1 MVYLCNLQITRSY
14 NSNELAHW
22 TPVKYFR
29 HLSLVPT
36 AQMIDILTRS
46 KMIHNFSI
54 NVLPVPIYQDNF
66 VFPMTMLPEHLT
78 GKEHIFLVTSESK
91 SVIISPIIS

>member
-1 MVYLCNLQITRSY
+1 
-14 NSNELAHW
+14 
-22 TPVKYFR
+22 
-29 HLSLVPT
+29 
-36 AQMIDILTRS
+36 
-46 KMIHNFSI
+46 MIHNFSI